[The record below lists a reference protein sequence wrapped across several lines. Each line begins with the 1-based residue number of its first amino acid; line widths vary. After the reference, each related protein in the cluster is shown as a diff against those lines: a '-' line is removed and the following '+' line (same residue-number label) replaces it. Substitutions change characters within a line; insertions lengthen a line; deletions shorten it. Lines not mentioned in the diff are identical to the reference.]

1 MLLDIIKTPNKY
13 TETSANTDKYISQ
26 LADVSNSITPSPTT
40 TNTKKNIIQLQ
51 NIATTID
58 TPTILTTYTTDN
70 NNEPI
75 EINVTAERPEETP
88 INTTIQI
95 INTSSQQHNNTLTTH
110 ITSKQLDLTKL
121 KLRNKTETTNILNN
135 KNRILNTVTKK
146 QKKVIY
152 Y

>member
-1 MLLDIIKTPNKY
+1 MIKTPNKY
-13 TETSANTDKYISQ
+13 TETSATTDKYISQ

-51 NIATTID
+51 NTATTID

-75 EINVTAERPEETP
+75 KINVTAERPEETT

-95 INTSSQQHNNTLTTH
+95 INTPSQQHNNNTLTTH

-146 QKKVIY
+146 QKKVNY